1 MGSQSVPNYT
11 PYMFDP
17 NVRGMTPVTQEY
29 PTLRPFP
36 YGSMGVDYNNWLPPL
51 STQPPQFAEGL
62 PPSVVPIAPP
72 IAPRPAPIPRGAR
85 KRELH
90 GER

>member
-36 YGSMGVDYNNWLPPL
+36 YGSMGVDYNNWLG
-51 STQPPQFAEGL
+51 A
-62 PPSVVPIAPP
+62 VWA
-72 IAPRPAPIPRGAR
+72 RGGRGGGGGGGRACHR
-85 KRELH
+85 QWSQ
-90 GER
+90 

>member
-17 NVRGMTPVTQEY
+17 NVQGMTPVTQEY

-36 YGSMGVDYNNWLPPL
+36 YGSMGVDYNNWLTPL

-62 PPSVVPIAPP
+62 PASVVPIAPP
-72 IAPRPAPIPRGAR
+72 TAPRPAPIPQAR
-85 KRELH
+85 KRDIH